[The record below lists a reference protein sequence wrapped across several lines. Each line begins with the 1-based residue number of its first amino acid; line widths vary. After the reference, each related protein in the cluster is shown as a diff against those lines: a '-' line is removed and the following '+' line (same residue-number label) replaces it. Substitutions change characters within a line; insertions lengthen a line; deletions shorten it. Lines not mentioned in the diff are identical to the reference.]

1 MKVLINVIIR
11 FHFVILFI
19 ILEIVSI
26 RMVIFEDLEKKN
38 AYFSSA
44 NSVSG
49 FFYKRLD
56 TWTAYFSLAHENE
69 MLRTE
74 NLELLSLLNKTK
86 PAEPIQII
94 KNDTSKT
101 DSTKYTYL
109 PARVINNSIYRKQ
122 NYITIDKGSV
132 DGIKKDFGV
141 ISSHGVVG
149 VVVAVSNHY
158 SLVVS
163 ILNNRIGISAKI
175 KKLNHFGSV
184 SWNKNDY
191 RYASLLEI
199 PNHIKITKG
208 DTIVSSGYSSVFP
221 PNINIG
227 NIEEFKTNQSNN
239 FYEIS
244 IKLSSDFKSLYNV
257 YVINNSL
264 RNEQLSLENKIKNEY

>member
-1 MKVLINVIIR
+1 
-11 FHFVILFI
+11 
-19 ILEIVSI
+19 
-26 RMVIFEDLEKKN
+26 MVIFEDLEKKN